1 MTRIA
6 QTGTIFGAL
15 FLGVFPAM
23 AQQFGLGSVGVGSN
37 KDTMWVSICPPG
49 TTIVSGS
56 CIAPVGSAVSLQSFG
71 MDSSAIVGNVC
82 GRTAFRKRAYGLTAL
97 ARNERALS

>member
-1 MTRIA
+1 
-6 QTGTIFGAL
+6 
-15 FLGVFPAM
+15 M

-56 CIAPVGSAVSLQSFG
+56 CIAPVGGAVSLQSFG
-71 MDSSAIVGNVC
+71 IDTERNSWECVWTHSVPKASV
-82 GRTAFRKRAYGLTAL
+82 RAYCSRTQ
-97 ARNERALS
+97 

>member
-71 MDSSAIVGNVC
+71 MDTERNSWECVWTHSVPKASV
-82 GRTAFRKRAYGLTAL
+82 RAYCSRTQ
-97 ARNERALS
+97 